1 MVALG
6 SDVVVEMAVQIQ
18 EKDNSNI
25 DLTVTSY
32 KYYKS
37 IQKLVQKYV
46 LPSTLFPNLCTLYV
60 RYRSYN
66 SKFQKTERFK
76 T

>member
-1 MVALG
+1 
-6 SDVVVEMAVQIQ
+6 MAVQIQ

-37 IQKLVQKYV
+37 MQKLVQKYV
-46 LPSTLFPNLCTLYV
+46 LPSTLFPNLGTLYEYV
-60 RYRSYN
+60 
-66 SKFQKTERFK
+66 QKLQLTISEDREI
-76 T
+76 